1 MCNTPV
7 SRRLQ
12 SKKFRVMYKK
22 IWKGIIS
29 LYCLTH
35 LKNSGSGEQYGPWAS
50 HIYKLSFRYSN
61 DKKDTTCL
69 YMLQNRHNKIDPTV
83 GWLAVNGTF
92 DEIMGLRDFHNS
104 LQYPTLQMAR
114 LRSGE
119 PCTYNSLEIH

>member
-1 MCNTPV
+1 MSN
-7 SRRLQ
+7 
-12 SKKFRVMYKK
+12 MA
-22 IWKGIIS
+22 
-29 LYCLTH
+29 H
-35 LKNSGSGEQYGPWAS
+35 GP
-50 HIYKLSFRYSN
+50 HIFKLSFRYSN